1 MRGDDGMHARRSG
14 GPADRAES
22 DRLLDAARAGTPPV
36 AGADPL
42 TRLLSAAAGPAAPGE
57 VAGEERA
64 LAVFR
69 AARAARGTQQAAGSV
84 AAPRARR
91 RLRIA
96 AALSGLAA
104 TAVAGVAFAAVR
116 LDREPEPVAP
126 PATTAGP
133 SSAGPSG
140 TGPTGTGPAVTG
152 PSRPAPSTPAGDAS
166 GAASPPA
173 PSPTPA
179 PSGTPSAAAG
189 KSAPPPGGPQ
199 TAGHCRAYL
208 AKSERQREKAL
219 TKPGYAELV
228 AAAGGP
234 EQVES
239 YCRNLLGVPADDP
252 ADAPEPAP
260 PGPAADG

>member
-1 MRGDDGMHARRSG
+1 MHARRSG

-36 AGADPL
+36 ADADPL

-64 LAVFR
+64 LAAFR
-69 AARAARGTQQAAGSV
+69 AARAAAGTAPAPAGV
-84 AAPRARR
+84 AAPRPRR

-133 SSAGPSG
+133 TGA
-140 TGPTGTGPAVTG
+140 GPTGTGPSVSG
-152 PSRPAPSTPAGDAS
+152 PSRPASSTPAGDAS
-166 GAASPPA
+166 DAASPPA
-173 PSPTPA
+173 PTQAS
-179 PSGTPSAAAG
+179 SGTPSAEAGPPAPPAAG
-189 KSAPPPGGPQ
+189 GRM
-199 TAGHCRAYL
+199 AGHCRAYL

-219 TKPGYAELV
+219 TKPGFADLV
-228 AAAGGP
+228 AAAEGP

-239 YCRNLLGVPADDP
+239 YCRNLVGAPAEDPDDV
-252 ADAPEPAP
+252 PEPER
-260 PGPAADG
+260 PGPRTDD

>member
-1 MRGDDGMHARRSG
+1 MHARRSG

-22 DRLLDAARAGTPPV
+22 DRLLDAARAGTPPG
-36 AGADPL
+36 ADADPL

-64 LAVFR
+64 LAAFR
-69 AARAARGTQQAAGSV
+69 AARAAAGAAPAPAPAAV
-84 AAPRARR
+84 AAPRPRR

-116 LDREPEPVAP
+116 LDRQPEPVLP

-133 SSAGPSG
+133 SSAGPTG
-140 TGPTGTGPAVTG
+140 DGPTGDGPAVTG
-152 PSRPAPSTPAGDAS
+152 PSRPAPSTPAGDAP
-166 GAASPPA
+166 GATSPPA
-173 PSPTPA
+173 PSTTA
-179 PSGTPSAAAG
+179 EPSGTPSAAARRP
-189 KSAPPPGGPQ
+189 APPSGGAQ
-199 TAGHCRAYL
+199 MAGHCRAYL
-208 AKSERQREKAL
+208 AKPERQREKVL
-219 TKPGYAELV
+219 TKPGYADLV

-239 YCRNLLGVPADDP
+239 YCRNLLGLPADDP
-252 ADAPEPAP
+252 GDAPEPSH
-260 PGPAADG
+260 PGPAADD

>member
-22 DRLLDAARAGTPPV
+22 DRLLDAARAGTPPE
-36 AGADPL
+36 ADADPL

-64 LAVFR
+64 LAAFR
-69 AARAARGTQQAAGSV
+69 AAREAAATAPAAAAV
-84 AAPRARR
+84 AAPRPRR

-116 LDREPEPVAP
+116 LDRAPEPVLP
-126 PATTAGP
+126 PAPTAGP
-133 SSAGPSG
+133 TGA
-140 TGPTGTGPAVTG
+140 GPTGSGPAVTG

-166 GAASPPA
+166 NAASP
-173 PSPTPA
+173 PA
-179 PSGTPSAAAG
+179 PSGTPSAKAG
-189 KSAPPPGGPQ
+189 PPAPPATSGRM
-199 TAGHCRAYL
+199 AGHCRAYL

-219 TKPGYAELV
+219 TTPGFADLV
-228 AAAGGP
+228 AGAGGP

-239 YCRNLLGVPADDP
+239 YCRNLVGAPADDE
-252 ADAPEPAP
+252 PEPGR
-260 PGPAADG
+260 PGPRTDD

>member
-22 DRLLDAARAGTPPV
+22 DRLLDAAPVGTPPETD
-36 AGADPL
+36 ADPL
-42 TRLLSAAAGPAAPGE
+42 TRLLSAAAAPAAPGE

-64 LAVFR
+64 LAAFR
-69 AARAARGTQQAAGSV
+69 AARAAAGTAPAAAAV
-84 AAPRARR
+84 AAPRPRR

-116 LDREPEPVAP
+116 LDHRPEPVGP

-133 SSAGPSG
+133 TGPSG
-140 TGPTGTGPAVTG
+140 AGPAVTG

-173 PSPTPA
+173 PT
-179 PSGTPSAAAG
+179 PSGTPSAAAPPP
-189 KSAPPPGGPQ
+189 APPGGDGRM
-199 TAGHCRAYL
+199 AGHCRAYL
-208 AKSERQREKAL
+208 AKPERQRDKAL
-219 TKPGYAELV
+219 TKPGFADLV

-234 EQVES
+234 EQVEG
-239 YCRNLLGVPADDP
+239 YCRNLVGTPAEDPGDDSDDDSDDDDSP
-252 ADAPEPAP
+252 NGTSPQTD
-260 PGPAADG
+260 D

>member
-1 MRGDDGMHARRSG
+1 MHARRSG

-22 DRLLDAARAGTPPV
+22 DRLLDAARVGTPP
-36 AGADPL
+36 GTDADPL
-42 TRLLSAAAGPAAPGE
+42 TRLLSAAAGPAVPGE
-57 VAGEERA
+57 IAGEERA
-64 LAVFR
+64 LAAFR
-69 AARAARGTQQAAGSV
+69 AAREAAGTAPAAAAV
-84 AAPRARR
+84 AAPRPRR

-116 LDREPEPVAP
+116 LDRPPEPVVP

-133 SSAGPSG
+133 TGA
-140 TGPTGTGPAVTG
+140 GPTGTGPAVTG

-166 GAASPPA
+166 DAASP
-173 PSPTPA
+173 PA
-179 PSGTPSAAAG
+179 PSGTPSAKAG
-189 KSAPPPGGPQ
+189 PPASPAPTGRM
-199 TAGHCRAYL
+199 AGHCRAYL

-219 TKPGYAELV
+219 TTPGFADLV

-239 YCRNLLGVPADDP
+239 YCRNLVGAPADDP
-252 ADAPEPAP
+252 DDEPEPER
-260 PGPAADG
+260 PGPRTDD

>member
-22 DRLLDAARAGTPPV
+22 DRLLDAARAGTPPG
-36 AGADPL
+36 ADADPL

-64 LAVFR
+64 LAAFR
-69 AARAARGTQQAAGSV
+69 AARATDGTAPTAAAV
-84 AAPRARR
+84 AAPRPRR

-116 LDREPEPVAP
+116 LDRPPEPVVP

-133 SSAGPSG
+133 TGA
-140 TGPTGTGPAVTG
+140 GPTGTGPGVTG
-152 PSRPAPSTPAGDAS
+152 PSRPAPGTPAGDAS

-173 PSPTPA
+173 PTPA
-179 PSGTPSAAAG
+179 SSGTPSAE
-189 KSAPPPGGPQ
+189 GGPPAPAA
-199 TAGHCRAYL
+199 TSGRMAGHCRAYL
-208 AKSERQREKAL
+208 AKPERQREKAL
-219 TKPGYAELV
+219 TTPGFADLV

-239 YCRNLLGVPADDP
+239 YCRNLVGAPAEGPDDE
-252 ADAPEPAP
+252 PEPER
-260 PGPAADG
+260 PGPRTDD

>member
-22 DRLLDAARAGTPPV
+22 DRLLGAARAGTPPE
-36 AGADPL
+36 ADADPL

-64 LAVFR
+64 LAAFR
-69 AARAARGTQQAAGSV
+69 AARAAAGTAPAAV
-84 AAPRARR
+84 AAPRPRR

-116 LDREPEPVAP
+116 LDHHRPEPVVP

-133 SSAGPSG
+133 
-140 TGPTGTGPAVTG
+140 TGTGPGVTG

-173 PSPTPA
+173 PT
-179 PSGTPSAAAG
+179 PSGTPSATARPP
-189 KSAPPPGGPQ
+189 APPAGDGRM
-199 TAGHCRAYL
+199 AGHCRAYL

-219 TKPGYAELV
+219 TKPGFADLV

-239 YCRNLLGVPADDP
+239 YCRNLVGESAEDSDD
-252 ADAPEPAP
+252 DSDDDDSPER
-260 PGPAADG
+260 PGPRTDD

>member
-22 DRLLDAARAGTPPV
+22 DRLLDAARAGTPPE
-36 AGADPL
+36 ADADPL

-57 VAGEERA
+57 VAGEEQA
-64 LAVFR
+64 LAAFR
-69 AARAARGTQQAAGSV
+69 AAREAAATAPAAAAV
-84 AAPRARR
+84 AAPRPRR

-116 LDREPEPVAP
+116 LDHDPEPVVP
-126 PATTAGP
+126 PATTAAPTG
-133 SSAGPSG
+133 A
-140 TGPTGTGPAVTG
+140 GPTGSGPAVTG

-166 GAASPPA
+166 NAASPPA
-173 PSPTPA
+173 PT
-179 PSGTPSAAAG
+179 PSGTPSAKDRPPTPPAG
-189 KSAPPPGGPQ
+189 GASL
-199 TAGHCRAYL
+199 AGHCRAYL

-219 TKPGYAELV
+219 TKPGFADLV

-239 YCRNLLGVPADDP
+239 YCRNLVGAPADDE
-252 ADAPEPAP
+252 PEPGR
-260 PGPAADG
+260 PGPRTDD

>member
-22 DRLLDAARAGTPPV
+22 DRLLDAARAGTPPG
-36 AGADPL
+36 ADADPL
-42 TRLLSAAAGPAAPGE
+42 SRLLSAAAGPAAPGE

-64 LAVFR
+64 LAAFR
-69 AARAARGTQQAAGSV
+69 AARAGTEPAPV
-84 AAPRARR
+84 AAPRPRR

-116 LDREPEPVAP
+116 LDSNPEPVLP

-133 SSAGPSG
+133 
-140 TGPTGTGPAVTG
+140 TGPAVTG

-173 PSPTPA
+173 PTPV
-179 PSGTPSAAAG
+179 PSGTPSAKARP
-189 KSAPPPGGPQ
+189 SAPPAGGASM
-199 TAGHCRAYL
+199 AGHCRAYL

-219 TKPGYAELV
+219 TKPGFADLV

-239 YCRNLLGVPADDP
+239 YCRNLVGAPADDP
-252 ADAPEPAP
+252 HDDPEPER
-260 PGPAADG
+260 PGPRTDD

>member
-1 MRGDDGMHARRSG
+1 MRGDDGMHARRFG

-22 DRLLDAARAGTPPV
+22 DRLLDAARAGTPPG
-36 AGADPL
+36 ADADPL

-64 LAVFR
+64 LAAFR
-69 AARAARGTQQAAGSV
+69 AAHAARGTQPVPAAV
-84 AAPRARR
+84 AAPRSRR
-91 RLRIA
+91 RLRVA

-104 TAVAGVAFAAVR
+104 TAVAGVAFAAVH
-116 LDREPEPVAP
+116 LDREPEPLGP
-126 PATTAGP
+126 PGTT
-133 SSAGPSG
+133 AGPSG

-152 PSRPAPSTPAGDAS
+152 PSRAAPSTPAGDAS

-173 PSPTPA
+173 PSPTPV
-179 PSGTPSAAAG
+179 PSGTPSAADR
-189 KSAPPPGGPQ
+189 KPAPSPGGPQ
-199 TAGHCRAYL
+199 MAGHCRAYL

-219 TKPGYAELV
+219 TKPGYADLV

-239 YCRNLLGVPADDP
+239 YCRNLLGAPADDP
-252 ADAPEPAP
+252 AETPEPAH
-260 PGPAADG
+260 PGPAADD

>member
-1 MRGDDGMHARRSG
+1 MHARRSG

-22 DRLLDAARAGTPPV
+22 DRLLDAARAGTPSG
-36 AGADPL
+36 ADADPL

-64 LAVFR
+64 LTAFR
-69 AARAARGTQQAAGSV
+69 AARAAAAGAAPAAAAV
-84 AAPRARR
+84 AAPRPRR

-116 LDREPEPVAP
+116 LDSNPEPVVP

-133 SSAGPSG
+133 TG
-140 TGPTGTGPAVTG
+140 TGPTGPAVTG

-173 PSPTPA
+173 PTPV
-179 PSGTPSAAAG
+179 PSGTPSARARP
-189 KSAPPPGGPQ
+189 SAPPVGGAGL
-199 TAGHCRAYL
+199 AGHCRAYL

-219 TKPGYAELV
+219 TTPGFADLV

-239 YCRNLLGVPADDP
+239 YCRNLVGAPADDP
-252 ADAPEPAP
+252 HDDPEPER
-260 PGPAADG
+260 PGPRTDD

>member
-1 MRGDDGMHARRSG
+1 MHARRSG

-22 DRLLDAARAGTPPV
+22 DRLLDAARAGTPPG
-36 AGADPL
+36 AEADPL
-42 TRLLSAAAGPAAPGE
+42 SRLLSAAAGPAAPGE

-64 LAVFR
+64 LAAFR
-69 AARAARGTQQAAGSV
+69 AARAAAGAAPAAAAV
-84 AAPRARR
+84 AAPRPHR

-116 LDREPEPVAP
+116 LDGNPEPVLP

-133 SSAGPSG
+133 
-140 TGPTGTGPAVTG
+140 TGPAVTG

-173 PSPTPA
+173 PTPV
-179 PSGTPSAAAG
+179 PSGTPSAKARPP
-189 KSAPPPGGPQ
+189 APPVDGAGL
-199 TAGHCRAYL
+199 AGHCRAYL

-219 TKPGYAELV
+219 TTPGFADLV

-234 EQVES
+234 EQVER
-239 YCRNLLGVPADDP
+239 YCRNLVGPPADHPHD
-252 ADAPEPAP
+252 DPEPER
-260 PGPAADG
+260 PGPRTGD

>member
-1 MRGDDGMHARRSG
+1 MHARRSG

-22 DRLLDAARAGTPPV
+22 GRLLDAARAGTPPQAD
-36 AGADPL
+36 AGPL

-64 LAVFR
+64 LAAFR
-69 AARAARGTQQAAGSV
+69 AARATAGTTPVAAAV
-84 AAPRARR
+84 AAPRRRR

-116 LDREPEPVAP
+116 LDRHPEPVVP
-126 PATTAGP
+126 PAPTAGP
-133 SSAGPSG
+133 TGA
-140 TGPTGTGPAVTG
+140 GPTGTGPSVSG
-152 PSRPAPSTPAGDAS
+152 PSRPAPSTPAGGASDA
-166 GAASPPA
+166 APPPA
-173 PSPTPA
+173 PTRARSGRPSAEAGPPA
-179 PSGTPSAAAG
+179 PRAT
-189 KSAPPPGGPQ
+189 GGRM
-199 TAGHCRAYL
+199 AGHCRAYL

-219 TKPGYAELV
+219 TRPGFAALV

-239 YCRNLLGVPADDP
+239 YCRNLVDAPAEDPDDVPEPERPGPRADD
-252 ADAPEPAP
+252 
-260 PGPAADG
+260 

>member
-22 DRLLDAARAGTPPV
+22 DRLLDAARAGTPPE
-36 AGADPL
+36 ADADPL
-42 TRLLSAAAGPAAPGE
+42 TRLLSAAAGPASPGE
-57 VAGEERA
+57 VAGEEQA
-64 LAVFR
+64 LAAFR
-69 AARAARGTQQAAGSV
+69 AARAGTT
-84 AAPRARR
+84 AAPVPVTAPRPRR

-116 LDREPEPVAP
+116 LDRHPEPVVP
-126 PATTAGP
+126 PATAGP
-133 SSAGPSG
+133 TGA
-140 TGPTGTGPAVTG
+140 GPTGTGPAVTG

-173 PSPTPA
+173 PT
-179 PSGTPSAAAG
+179 PSGTPSAKAG
-189 KSAPPPGGPQ
+189 PPAPPVRAGL
-199 TAGHCRAYL
+199 AGHCRAYL

-219 TKPGYAELV
+219 TTPGFADLV

-234 EQVES
+234 EQVEG
-239 YCRNLLGVPADDP
+239 YCRNLVGAPADDP
-252 ADAPEPAP
+252 DDEPEPER
-260 PGPAADG
+260 PGPRTDD